1 MAKATNQP
9 SSRYAVC
16 AHASFHLECLLCC
29 HLSAGG
35 IRKPSSL
42 YPLLSG
48 SQEAVFIPPW
58 CDTNELS
65 VCVP

>member
-29 HLSAGG
+29 HV
-35 IRKPSSL
+35 
-42 YPLLSG
+42 SG
-48 SQEAVFIPPW
+48 SQEASLSPPW
-58 CDTNELS
+58 CDMNELT